1 MIGRTLSHYKIL
13 QKLGSG
19 GMGDVYLA
27 EDSDLGRQIALKVL
41 PPELAESEE
50 RRSRFQREA
59 KAVAALNHPHI
70 VTVHSVEEAEGVHFI
85 TMELVR
91 GKTLSEVIP
100 RKGLSLAKFFEIAI
114 PLADAVAAAHEKGV
128 LHRDLKP
135 DNLMLSDEGRLKILD
150 FGLAK
155 LKPEAGV
162 RGISDLPTNA
172 RTEEGRIVGTVAYM
186 SPEQAEGKTLDS
198 RSDIFSLGIVLYE
211 MATGERP
218 FQGETTASVLSSIL
232 KDTPKSVT
240 ELNPTLPSMLGR
252 IVRRCLVKD
261 AEHRYQTAKD
271 LRNEL
276 QELKREVD
284 SGELQE
290 GAAPR
295 KSATVPK
302 WMLAAVALLAVGV
315 VLNLLRRSP
324 ERTSDPRTT
333 FTQLTSL
340 AGVESFPSLSP
351 DGDSIVYVSPASGN
365 QDIYLQ
371 RVGGQK
377 AINLTEDSPV
387 DDTHP
392 AFSPDGT
399 LIAFRSERDGGGI
412 FVMGAT
418 GESVKRISDNGFNPA
433 WSPDGER
440 IVFSTARVDSPNRG
454 PSVGE
459 LRIIRV
465 DTGDVQAIEVNGDA
479 VQPQWS
485 PHGHRIAFWSVS
497 LSERNYRDIWTVPAE
512 GGDAIPVTRDEHID
526 WNPVWSP
533 DGKYLY
539 FCSSRGG
546 AMSLWRVAVEEE
558 TGTLLGMPELVT
570 ASPGSRMGLIS
581 AAGDGRHI
589 AYQADIGT
597 QNLQTI
603 SFDPDSEAIVGE
615 PVAVT
620 SGSRWAKYPSPSPD
634 DQWVAFS
641 FFTGGGQADI
651 AVMRT
656 DGTGL
661 RQLTDEPHLANFYA
675 RWSPDGSEL
684 VFYSGRSGNF
694 ELWSIHPDGSGLRQ
708 LTETPHRITIS
719 AWSPDGKRIV
729 YYSVEGDSFI
739 FQPDVPWKEQRPEKL
754 PRPPDGTFAFTA
766 HSWSRD
772 GERLAG
778 DVETES
784 GTQQLAV
791 FSLPSREYRVFPVA
805 GCCSMWLSDNRRLL
819 FWNGGKISLLD
830 GEAGSFHDVLSL
842 GPDKIDDYFGLASD
856 QRTIYFSRIRPE
868 ADIWMVTL
876 DEEPR

>member
-41 PPELAESEE
+41 PPDLAESEE
-50 RRSRFQREA
+50 RRARFQREA

-70 VTVHSVEEAEGVHFI
+70 VTVHSVEQADGVHFI

-100 RKGLSLAKFFEIAI
+100 KKGLPLAKFFEIAI
-114 PLADAVAAAHEKGV
+114 PLADAVATAHEKGI

-162 RGISDLPTNA
+162 TGISGLATNA

-211 MATGERP
+211 MAAGKRP
-218 FQGETTASVLSSIL
+218 FQGETNASVLSSIL

-240 ELNPTLPSMLGR
+240 ELNPALPSALGR
-252 IVRRCLVKD
+252 ILRRCLVKD

-276 QELKREVD
+276 EELKREVD
-284 SGELQE
+284 SGELHE
-290 GAAPR
+290 GVAPR
-295 KSATVPK
+295 SSATLSK
-302 WMLAAVALLAVGV
+302 WMLAMVALLA
-315 VLNLLRRSP
+315 LAAALYILRRSP
-324 ERTSDPRTT
+324 ETSHPMPT

-351 DGDSIVYVSPASGN
+351 DGNSTVYASAVSGN
-365 QDIYLQ
+365 EDIYLQ

-387 DDTHP
+387 DDTQP

-399 LIAFRSERDGGGI
+399 RVAFRSARDGGGI

-418 GESVKRISDNGFNPA
+418 GESVKRVSDAGFNPA

-440 IVFSTARVDSPNRG
+440 IVFSTVSVDSPNRG
-454 PSVGE
+454 ASVGE
-459 LRIIRV
+459 LRIVRV
-465 DTGDVQAIEVNGDA
+465 DTGDVRAIEVNGDA
-479 VQPQWS
+479 VQPTWS
-485 PHGHRIAFWSVS
+485 PRGHRIAFWSYS
-497 LSERNYRDIWTVPAE
+497 LSERNYRDIWTVPSE
-512 GGDAIPVTRDEHID
+512 GGEIVPVTEDGHID
-526 WNPVWSP
+526 WSPMWSP
-533 DGKYLY
+533 DGRYLY

-558 TGTLLGMPELVT
+558 TGTVLGMPELVT
-570 ASPGSRMGLIS
+570 ASPGARVGLIS
-581 AAGDGRHI
+581 AARDGRRI

-597 QNLQTI
+597 QNLQMI
-603 SFDPDSEAIVGE
+603 SFDPVLETIVGE

-620 SGSRWAKYPSPSPD
+620 SGSRRAKYPSPSPD
-634 DQWVAFS
+634 GQWVAFS
-641 FFTGGGQADI
+641 FFAGGGQADI

-661 RQLTDEPHLANFYA
+661 RQLTDEPRFGNFYA
-675 RWSPDGSEL
+675 RWSPDGGDL

-694 ELWSIHPDGSGLRQ
+694 ELWSIHSDGSGLRQ
-708 LTETPHRITIS
+708 LTETPNRITIF
-719 AWSPDGKRIV
+719 AWSPNGERIV

-739 FQPDVPWKEQRPEKL
+739 FQPDVPWKEQSPEKL
-754 PRPPDGTFAFTA
+754 PRPPQGTFTA

-772 GERLAG
+772 GDRLAG
-778 DVETES
+778 YVETES
-784 GTQQLAV
+784 GAEQPAV
-791 FSLPSREYRVFPVA
+791 FSLTSREYRVFPVK
-805 GCCSMWLSDNRRLL
+805 GCCAMWLSDNRRLL
-819 FWNGGKISLLD
+819 FWKEGKISLLD
-830 GEAGSFHDVLSL
+830 VETGRFHDVLSL
-842 GPDKIDDYFGLASD
+842 GSDAIDVYFGLTSD
-856 QRTIYFSRIRPE
+856 ERAIYFSRIRSE
-868 ADIWMVTL
+868 ADIWMLTL
-876 DEEPR
+876 DQKPR

>member
-1 MIGRTLSHYKIL
+1 MIGHTLSHYKIL

-27 EDSDLGRQIALKVL
+27 KDAQLDREVALKVL
-41 PPELAESEE
+41 PPHLAESEE

-91 GKTLSEVIP
+91 GKTLSELIP

-114 PLADAVAAAHEKGV
+114 PLADAVAAAHEKGI

-135 DNLMLSDEGRLKILD
+135 DNLMLSDDGRLKILD

-162 RGISDLPTNA
+162 SGISVLPTNA

-211 MATGERP
+211 MVTGERP
-218 FQGETTASVLSSIL
+218 FKGETTASVLSSIL

-240 ELNPTLPSMLGR
+240 EINPALPSLLGR
-252 IVRRCLVKD
+252 ILRRSLVKD
-261 AEHRYQTAKD
+261 QEHRYQTTKD

-276 QELKREVD
+276 EELKREVD
-284 SGELQE
+284 SGELE
-290 GAAPR
+290 ASVTPR
-295 KSATVPK
+295 KSPALPRRIFAT
-302 WMLAAVALLAVGV
+302 LALLALAVALY
-315 VLNLLRRSP
+315 LLRRSP
-324 ERTSDPRTT
+324 EKTSHPTTT

-340 AGVESFPSLSP
+340 AGVESFSSLSP
-351 DGDSIVYVSPASGN
+351 DGGSLVYVSQASGN

-371 RVGGQK
+371 RVGGQN
-377 AINLTEDSPV
+377 AINLTGDSPA
-387 DDTHP
+387 DDSQP

-399 LIAFRSERDGGGI
+399 LIAFRSGRDGGGI

-418 GESVKRISDNGFNPA
+418 GESVKRVSDAGFNPA

-440 IVFSTARVDSPNRG
+440 IVFSTERVDSPNRG

-459 LRIIRV
+459 LRIVRV
-465 DTGDVQAIEVNGDA
+465 DTGDVRAIEVSGDA
-479 VQPQWS
+479 VQPNWS
-485 PHGHRIAFWSVS
+485 PRGHRIAFWSYS

-539 FCSSRGG
+539 FCSNRGG
-546 AMSLWRVAVEEE
+546 AMSLWRAAVEEE

-570 ASPGSRMGLIS
+570 ASPGARMGLIS
-581 AAGDGRHI
+581 ASKDGRRI

-615 PVAVT
+615 PVSVT

-641 FFTGGGQADI
+641 FFAGGGQADI

-661 RQLTDEPHLANFYA
+661 RLLTDEPHLGNFYA

-708 LTETPHRITIS
+708 LTETPNRITIS

-729 YYSVEGDSFI
+729 YYSMGDSFI
-739 FQPDVPWKEQRPEKL
+739 FQSDLPWREQSPEKL
-754 PRPPDGTFAFTA
+754 PRPPDGTFSFTA

-791 FSLPSREYRVFPVA
+791 FSLRSREYRVFPVA
-805 GCCSMWLSDNRRLL
+805 GCCSMWLGDNRRLL

-830 GEAGSFHDVLSL
+830 GETGSFHDVLSL

-876 DEEPR
+876 DEKKQ

>member
-19 GMGDVYLA
+19 GTGDVYLA

-41 PPELAESEE
+41 PPDLAESEE

-114 PLADAVAAAHEKGV
+114 PLADAVAAAHEKGI

-162 RGISDLPTNA
+162 SGISEQPTNA

-240 ELNPTLPSMLGR
+240 EINPALPSLLGR

-276 QELKREVD
+276 QELK
-284 SGELQE
+284 QE
-290 GAAPR
+290 GAGPR
-295 KSATVPK
+295 KTTGVPT
-302 WMLAAVALLAVGV
+302 WVFLGAGALLA
-315 VLNLLRRSP
+315 LAAAIYWLRPSKETTSP
-324 ERTSDPRTT
+324 SVTTT
-333 FTQLTSL
+333 FAQLTSL

-351 DGDSIVYVSPASGN
+351 DGDSLVYVSEG
-365 QDIYLQ
+365 DIYLQ
-371 RVGGQK
+371 RVGGQNP
-377 AINLTEDSPV
+377 INLTEDSPV
-387 DDTHP
+387 DDTQP

-399 LIAFRSERDGGGI
+399 RIAFRSERDGGGI

-418 GESVKRISDNGFNPA
+418 GESAKRVLDAGFNPA

-440 IVFSTARVDSPNRG
+440 IVFSTVSARSSSRVA
-454 PSVGE
+454 SVGE
-459 LRIIRV
+459 LRIVRV
-465 DTGDVQAIEVNGDA
+465 DTGEVRSIDVNGDA

-485 PHGHRIAFWSVS
+485 PHGHRIAFWSHS
-497 LSERNYRDIWTVPAE
+497 LSERTYRDIWTVPAE
-512 GGDAIPVTRDEHID
+512 GGEVTAVTRDEHID

-533 DGKYLY
+533 DGKYIY

-546 AMSLWRVAVEEE
+546 TMSLWRVAIDEE
-558 TGTLLGMPELVT
+558 TGIVRVAPQPVT
-570 ASPGSRMGLIS
+570 ASPATHMGHIS
-581 AAGDGRHI
+581 FAGDGRRI
-589 AYQADIGT
+589 AYQANIST
-597 QNLQTI
+597 ENLQRI
-603 SFDPDSEAIVGE
+603 SFDAKSEAVVGE
-615 PVAVT
+615 PVAIT
-620 SGSRWAKYPSPSPD
+620 SGSRWATFPNLSPD
-634 DQWVAFS
+634 DQWVAFM
-641 FFTGGGQADI
+641 FFFGGGQADI

-661 RQLTDEPHLANFYA
+661 RQLTDEPHFSNFKP

-684 VFYSGRSGNF
+684 VFYSSRSGNS
-694 ELWSIHPDGSGLRQ
+694 ELWTIRPDGSGLRQ
-708 LTETPHRITIS
+708 LTETPYRIAHF

-739 FQPDVPWKEQRPEKL
+739 FQPDVPWKEQSPEKL
-754 PRPPDGTFAFTA
+754 PRSPEGDFRAN
-766 HSWSRD
+766 SWSPD

-778 DVETES
+778 SIEYEPGKV
-784 GTQQLAV
+784 QIAV
-791 FSLPSREYRVFPVA
+791 FSLVSREYRMFPVE
-805 GCCSMWLSDNRRLL
+805 GIYPVWLSDNQRLL
-819 FWNGGKISLLD
+819 FPRGGKIFLLD
-830 GEAGSFHDVLSL
+830 GKTGRFREVLSL
-842 GPDKIDDYFGLASD
+842 EADTIDHQIGVSRDDS
-856 QRTIYFSRIRPE
+856 TIYFNRGHAE
-868 ADIWMVTL
+868 ADIWMLTL
-876 DEEPR
+876 DDEPQ

>member
-27 EDSDLGRQIALKVL
+27 KDVQLDREVALKVL
-41 PPELAESEE
+41 PPDLAENEE

-114 PLADAVAAAHEKGV
+114 PLADAVAAAHEKGI

-162 RGISDLPTNA
+162 SGISEQPTNA

-218 FQGETTASVLSSIL
+218 FHGETTASVLSSIL

-240 ELNPTLPSMLGR
+240 ELNPALPSLLGR

-261 AEHRYQTAKD
+261 PEHRYQTAKD

-290 GAAPR
+290 GVAPR

-302 WMLAAVALLAVGV
+302 WMLAAVGLLAVGV
-315 VLNLLRRSP
+315 VLYLLRRLPEKTSP
-324 ERTSDPRTT
+324 PTPT

-351 DGDSIVYVSPASGN
+351 DGNTIVYAGAASGN

-387 DDTHP
+387 DDTQP

-399 LIAFRSERDGGGI
+399 SIAFRSGRDGGGI

-418 GESVKRISDNGFNPA
+418 GESVKRVSDAGFNPA

-440 IVFSTARVDSPNRG
+440 VVFSTVSVSGAGRG
-454 PSVGE
+454 HIAGE
-459 LRIIRV
+459 LRVVRV
-465 DTGDVQAIEVNGDA
+465 DTGEVRSIDVNGDA
-479 VQPQWS
+479 VQPHWS
-485 PHGHRIAFWSVS
+485 PHGHRIAFWSNT
-497 LSERNYRDIWTVPAE
+497 LSGRSYRDIWTVSAE
-512 GGDAIPVTRDEHID
+512 GGEVTAVTRDEHID

-533 DGKYLY
+533 DGKYIY
-539 FCSSRGG
+539 FCSRRGG
-546 AMSLWRVAVEEE
+546 TMSLWRVEVEEE
-558 TGTLLGMPELVT
+558 TGTVLGLPELVT
-570 ASPGSRMGLIS
+570 ASQAARIGQITF
-581 AAGDGRHI
+581 AGDGRRI

-597 QNLQTI
+597 NNI
-603 SFDPDSEAIVGE
+603 RKVSFDPESEAVVGE

-620 SGSRWAKYPSPSPD
+620 SGSRWATFPNLSPD
-634 DQWVAFS
+634 DQWVAFM
-641 FFTGGGQADI
+641 FFLGGGHADI

-661 RQLTDEPHLANFYA
+661 RQLTDEPHFLNFKP

-684 VFYSGRSGNF
+684 VFYSTRSGNS

-708 LTETPHRITIS
+708 LTETRARITHF

-729 YYSVEGDSFI
+729 YFSGGDSYI
-739 FQPDVPWKEQRPEKL
+739 LQPEVPWEEQSPEKL
-754 PRPPDGTFAFTA
+754 PRPPEGGRFTA
-766 HSWSRD
+766 NSWSPD

-778 DVETES
+778 SVEYES
-784 GTQQLAV
+784 GKLQIAV
-791 FSLPSREYRVFPVA
+791 FSLVSLEYRLFPMTGDYPV
-805 GCCSMWLSDNRRLL
+805 WLSDNRRLL
-819 FWNGGKISLLD
+819 FWDRGKILLLD
-830 GEAGSFHDVLSL
+830 GKTGGFHEVLSL
-842 GPDKIDDYFGLASD
+842 EPDAVDEVLDLSRDD
-856 QRTIYFSRIRPE
+856 RTVYFSRIRSE

-876 DEEPR
+876 DEEPQ